1 MAISKGQKNDG
12 TKEEKVSLEEKIE
25 SLVEWRKKYPR
36 ATIVPGVSR
45 DVFESYAK
53 TEEKQN
59 QLFEEYE
66 KMREYYKYI
75 TIRKSQG
82 KLNEEQI
89 ERCRDGKIG
98 GVFGRDTKT
107 AELIKKYDLR
117 EKEVDFITAHYGNID
132 EFRKCYIDAV
142 SNQDFSRLRYGSI
155 ENLIKRYQT

>member
-82 KLNEEQI
+82 KLNEKQI
-89 ERCRDGKIG
+89 EIRS
-98 GVFGRDTKT
+98 GRN
-107 AELIKKYDLR
+107 L
-117 EKEVDFITAHYGNID
+117 
-132 EFRKCYIDAV
+132 
-142 SNQDFSRLRYGSI
+142 GS
-155 ENLIKRYQT
+155 EE

>member
-1 MAISKGQKNDG
+1 MTFFSFSVIIIDTNFFKELVKNGYKGQKNDG

-82 KLNEEQI
+82 KLNE
-89 ERCRDGKIG
+89 D
-98 GVFGRDTKT
+98 
-107 AELIKKYDLR
+107 
-117 EKEVDFITAHYGNID
+117 
-132 EFRKCYIDAV
+132 RKM
-142 SNQDFSRLRYGSI
+142 
-155 ENLIKRYQT
+155 